1 MVSAQNVLLPAR
13 LSGKVKAW
21 IYALAG
27 IGGIV
32 EFALARLGWFPE
44 ARSGVHAAALVCFV
58 LAAAVAIW
66 SLVDYAAFFLKKFG
80 KSS

>member
-1 MVSAQNVLLPAR
+1 MSAR

-27 IGGIV
+27 IAGIV
-32 EFALARLGWFPE
+32 DFALVRLGWFSE
-44 ARSGVHAAALVCFV
+44 AQAGVHEAALVSFV
-58 LAAAVAIW
+58 LAAAVAVW
-66 SLVDYAAFFLKKFG
+66 SLVDYAVFFLKKFG